1 MLSPLEETVNLNQ
14 QWDVKKHPVFFILY
28 NKIIIGIFIYYKQYI
43 NFPIKEEYVENSLDI
58 FRLMDNIV

>member
-28 NKIIIGIFIYYKQYI
+28 NKIMIGIIIYYKQYI
-43 NFPIKEEYVENSLDI
+43 NFPIKEEYVEDSLDI

>member
-28 NKIIIGIFIYYKQYI
+28 NKIMIGIIIYYKQYI